1 MKMPTIISLAG
12 RSLWARKYTALLTV
26 LSIATAVLLFLAVEN
41 LRQGARAS
49 FERTISGTDL
59 IVGARSSP
67 VNLVLYSVFQI
78 GDPTNN
84 ITWQT
89 YQDLTKRS
97 DVAWAVPISLGDTH
111 RGYRVVGTTTE
122 YFERYK
128 YAGDSDLAFK
138 TGQPFEDLFD
148 AVLGAQVARE
158 LGYDMDTS
166 LTLSHGLGATSFV
179 NHENKPFQ
187 VAGILEP
194 TGTPVDRSVFVSL
207 PAIEA
212 IHVGWKNGTPTP
224 TSRMMTPE
232 RLRDL
237 NLQPE
242 SITALFVGATSR
254 IQTLRL
260 QRDLNTYA
268 QEPLQAVIPGVALSQ
283 LWGTVSIVER
293 ALAIVSGFVVAVGL
307 IGVLTSILTTLNER
321 RREMAILR
329 SVGAKGRT
337 IVGLLVSEA
346 ALIAFIGSV
355 LGVALLYGLLWVLS
369 PILESRF
376 SISALNALPGLTDLY
391 VIIALT
397 VISALLGLIPAL
409 VALKRSV
416 SDGLSIRI

>member
-1 MKMPTIISLAG
+1 MKTPVIIALAA
-12 RSLWARKYTALLTV
+12 RSLWARRFTALLTI

-84 ITWQT
+84 ITWET
-89 YQDLTKRS
+89 YQDITERP

-111 RGYRVVGTTTE
+111 RGYRVVGTTPE
-122 YFERYK
+122 YFDRYK
-128 YAGDSDLAFK
+128 YADNRDVSFK
-138 TGQPFEDLFD
+138 TGQVFDDLFD
-148 AVLGAQVARE
+148 TVIGAQVALE
-158 LGYDMDTS
+158 LGYDLGSDI
-166 LTLSHGLGATSFV
+166 TLSHGLGNTSFV
-179 NHENKPFQ
+179 NHDKKPFR
-187 VAGILEP
+187 VVGVLEP
-194 TGTPVDRSVFVSL
+194 TGTPVDRSVYVSVE
-207 PAIEA
+207 AVEA
-212 IHVGWKNGTPTP
+212 IHIGWQDGTPTP
-224 TSRMMTPE
+224 ASRGVTQD
-232 RLRDL
+232 RLRKL
-237 NLQPE
+237 ELQPE
-242 SITALFVGATSR
+242 TVTALLVGATSR

-268 QEPLQAVIPGVALSQ
+268 EEPLQAVIPGVALSQ

-321 RREMAILR
+321 RREMAVLR

-337 IVGLLVSEA
+337 IIGLLVSEA
-346 ALIAFIGSV
+346 ALIAFIGAV
-355 LGVALLYGLLWVLS
+355 FGVIFLYILLWVLG
-369 PILESRF
+369 PFLEARF
-376 SISALNALPGLTDLY
+376 SMSAINKAPGLTDVY
-391 VIIALT
+391 VVLILTAIA
-397 VISALLGLIPAL
+397 ALLGLIPAL

-416 SDGLSIRI
+416 SDGLSTRV

>member
-1 MKMPTIISLAG
+1 MNMPTTFALAG
-12 RSLWARKYTALLTV
+12 RSLWARKYTALLTI

-41 LRQGARAS
+41 LRQGVRAS

-59 IVGARSSP
+59 IAGARSSP

-84 ITWQT
+84 ITWDT
-89 YQDLTKRS
+89 YQEITQRP

-111 RGYRVVGTTTE
+111 RGYRVVGTTPE

-128 YAGDSDLAFK
+128 YAGDRDIAFN
-138 TGQPFEDLFD
+138 TGKPFDDLFD
-148 AVLGAQVARE
+148 AVLGAQVARD
-158 LGYDMDTS
+158 LGYDMQTS

-187 VAGILEP
+187 VVGILEP

-207 PAIEA
+207 PALEA
-212 IHVGWKNGTPTP
+212 IHVGWKNGTPSPASRQLTP
-224 TSRMMTPE
+224 K

-242 SITALFVGATSR
+242 SVTALYIGATSR
-254 IQTLRL
+254 MQTLRL

-268 QEPLQAVIPGVALSQ
+268 AEPLQAVIPGVALSQ

-329 SVGAKGRT
+329 SVGARGRT
-337 IVGLLVSEA
+337 IIGLLVSEA
-346 ALIAFIGSV
+346 ALIAFIGAC
-355 LGVALLYGLLWVLS
+355 LGVILLYGLLWLLS
-369 PILESRF
+369 PFLEARF
-376 SISALNALPGLTDLY
+376 SISTLRTLPGLTDVY
-391 VIIALT
+391 VVMALT
-397 VISALLGLIPAL
+397 AISALLGLIPAI
-409 VALKRSV
+409 VSLKRSL